1 MRMGLVVAALCCL
14 TACGDNDNGNGNEN
28 GNDNG
33 GTSPTFTP
41 GAVRTPTPG
50 VATATAGVPTG
61 QITPTGGGT
70 PGPTS
75 TAPPQIPCP
84 QLVTYQVLASESD
97 LDTGWT
103 GVYGGIPA
111 GDGGSLTFAVDCPG
125 EFLGECG
132 SCSLTGPVQSTTVI
146 NNQRCDV
153 DTSIECT
160 SNADCPSGGCS
171 FYFGSPLA
179 VSGGG
184 LPICTLNRVA
194 GPVTGTIV
202 PELGSG
208 DSNFPLELGFH
219 TGIEIDRPCPT
230 CSGNGLDTTG
240 VCDGGPRNG
249 QACTVHGVGVL
260 GQTSF
265 DCPPDPIANIGT
277 TLAPF
282 NLTTGTRTLE
292 ATATCTGAGP
302 AGRACYCEGQEQP
315 NACTDG
321 VCTVGADGQGIC
333 ASGPVDR
340 ICDIE
345 FFRGCL
351 TDADCPLE
359 GDSCI
364 DRQRECLGPATAEEG
379 ATGPL
384 TRVGTPST
392 TLPLQVGVFCI
403 DATRTSAVNTT
414 IGVPGPGAI
423 RLPTTICIFPECPLG
438 GGEE

>member
-1 MRMGLVVAALCCL
+1 MRSRMWMGFAFVALRCL
-14 TACGDNDNGNGNEN
+14 AAACGDNDNS

-33 GTSPTFTP
+33 GTGPTTTP
-41 GAVRTPTPG
+41 SAI
-50 VATATAGVPTG
+50 A
-61 QITPTGGGT
+61 T

-103 GVYGGIPA
+103 GVYAGIPA
-111 GDGGSLTFAVDCPG
+111 GDGGALTFTVDCPG
-125 EFLGECG
+125 EFLGQCG
-132 SCSLTGPVQSTTVI
+132 VCDLAGPVQSTTVI
-146 NNQRCDV
+146 DNHRCV
-153 DTSIECT
+153 NDTSVVCAT
-160 SNADCPSGGCS
+160 DADCPGSTCS

-184 LPICTLNRVA
+184 LPICVVNRVA
-194 GPVTGTIV
+194 GPVTGTLS

-208 DSNFPLELGFH
+208 DSNFPLELAFH
-219 TGIEIDRPCPT
+219 TGLEVERPCPT
-230 CSGNGLDTTG
+230 CDGEGLDTPG
-240 VCDGGPRNG
+240 ICNGGPRDG
-249 QACTVHGVGVL
+249 LACVVHGVGVL

-277 TLAPF
+277 TVAPF
-282 NLTTGTRTLE
+282 NLTTGTRALE
-292 ATATCTGAGP
+292 ATTTCTGAGP
-302 AGRACYCEGQEQP
+302 ADRACYCEGQEQP
-315 NACTDG
+315 NACLDG
-321 VCTVGADGQGIC
+321 ICTVGADGQGTC
-333 ASGPVDR
+333 AAGPVDKL
-340 ICDIE
+340 CDID

-351 TDADCPLE
+351 TNEDCPAE

-364 DRQRECLGPATAEEG
+364 DKPRECLGPANAEDG

-392 TLPLQVGVFCI
+392 SLPLQVGVFCVN
-403 DATRTSAVNTT
+403 APRTSAVNTT